1 MKRQASHNG
10 LSSLERFVTSGRGMQ
25 HSSSA
30 TTDHGDAT
38 RRQKKHDMLVTFMAN
53 AHTPKRRPAP
63 VRPKLLTT
71 LLSIFF

>member
-1 MKRQASHNG
+1 MKRQASYNG

-30 TTDHGDAT
+30 YTDHGDAT

-53 AHTPKRRPAP
+53 AHTQKRRTAP